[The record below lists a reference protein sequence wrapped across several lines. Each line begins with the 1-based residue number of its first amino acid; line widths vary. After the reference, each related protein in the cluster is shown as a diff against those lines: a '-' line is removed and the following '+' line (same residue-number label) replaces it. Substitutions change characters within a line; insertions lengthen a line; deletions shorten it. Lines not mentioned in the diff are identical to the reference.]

1 MTDSASDLD
10 AMRERLKTILREQSV
25 RTGEFTL
32 ASGKKSDFYVDGKMT
47 TLHPEG
53 AYCVGRLIFERLRGR
68 GFKAQ
73 GGLTLG
79 ADPMAAAVAAVSH
92 LEGEPLPA
100 FIVRKEAKGHGTSK
114 QVEGHL
120 PAGPV
125 NVAIIEDVTTTGG
138 SALKAVEA
146 VRAAGARVGVVITL
160 VDRQEGGAEN
170 LARAGVPFESIFTRE
185 EILEN
190 PGR

>member
-1 MTDSASDLD
+1 MNPAATTDLEAL
-10 AMRERLKTILREQSV
+10 RLRLKTILRAQSV

-32 ASGKKSDFYVDGKMT
+32 VSGKKSDFYVDGKMT

-53 AYCVGRLIFERLRGR
+53 AYCVGRLVFERLRGR
-68 GFKAQ
+68 GLQAQ

-100 FIVRKEAKGHGTSK
+100 FIVRKEVKGHGTSK
-114 QVEGHL
+114 RVEGHL
-120 PAGPV
+120 PAGAR
-125 NVAIIEDVTTTGG
+125 VAVVEDVTTTGG
-138 SALKAVEA
+138 SALQAVEA
-146 VRAAGARVGVVITL
+146 VRAAGGEVALVVTL

-170 LARAGVPFESIFTRE
+170 LRRAGIPFEAIFTRA
-185 EILEN
+185 EILET
-190 PGR
+190 GAA

>member
-1 MTDSASDLD
+1 MTGPTPDLESL
-10 AMRERLKTILREQSV
+10 RQRLKAILREQSV

-32 ASGKKSDFYVDGKMT
+32 VSGKRSDFYVDGKMT

-68 GFKAQ
+68 GLRAQ

-100 FIVRKEAKGHGTSK
+100 FIVRKESKVHGTGK

-120 PAGPV
+120 PPGGPV
-125 NVAIIEDVTTTGG
+125 AVVEDVTTTGG

-146 VRAAGARVGVVITL
+146 VRAAGAEVALVITL

-170 LARAGVPFESIFTRE
+170 LRRAGIAFESIFTRQE
-185 EILEN
+185 VLEA
-190 PGR
+190 GAG

>member
-1 MTDSASDLD
+1 
-10 AMRERLKTILREQSV
+10 
-25 RTGEFTL
+25 
-32 ASGKKSDFYVDGKMT
+32 
-47 TLHPEG
+47 
-53 AYCVGRLIFERLRGR
+53 VGRLIFERLRGR
-68 GFKAQ
+68 GLRAQ

-100 FIVRKEAKGHGTSK
+100 FIVRKESKVHGTGK

-120 PAGPV
+120 PPGEPV
-125 NVAIIEDVTTTGG
+125 AVVEDVTTTGG

-146 VRAAGARVGVVITL
+146 VRAAGAEVALVITL

-170 LARAGVPFESIFTRE
+170 LRRAGIAFESIFTRQE
-185 EILEN
+185 VLEA
-190 PGR
+190 GAG

>member
-1 MTDSASDLD
+1 MTHPAIDL
-10 AMRERLKTILREQSV
+10 ATMREKLKAILRERSV

-53 AYCVGRLIFERLRGR
+53 AFYVGRLIFERLRGR
-68 GFKAQ
+68 GFQAQ

-79 ADPMAAAVAAVSH
+79 ADPMVAAVAVVSH

-120 PAGPV
+120 PAGDI
-125 NVAIIEDVTTTGG
+125 NVAVVEDVTTTGG

-146 VRAAGARVGVVITL
+146 VRAAGARVGLVITL
-160 VDRQEGGAEN
+160 VDRQEGGAQN
-170 LARAGVPFESIFTRE
+170 LERAGVPFESIFTRE
-185 EILEN
+185 EILE
-190 PGR
+190 GERG